1 MEQDNITKH
10 QTPRALSPR
19 FMNMII
25 MMMMMMI
32 CRWSSTLEKD
42 CIKILRTGP
51 LMFHHCPGPR
61 SVGLRLKIM
70 TGITVFQSVQQTE
83 IRYVTFQA
91 YVYIVDVVISN
102 NNNNNNMWIYKAHNV
117 SSRLNLRRMR
127 KQCASIQTWIENVQ
141 QQYATGDG

>member
-1 MEQDNITKH
+1 MKQDNITKH

-51 LMFHHCPGPR
+51 LMFHHCPGSR

-102 NNNNNNMWIYKAHNV
+102 NNNNNNM
-117 SSRLNLRRMR
+117 
-127 KQCASIQTWIENVQ
+127 
-141 QQYATGDG
+141 